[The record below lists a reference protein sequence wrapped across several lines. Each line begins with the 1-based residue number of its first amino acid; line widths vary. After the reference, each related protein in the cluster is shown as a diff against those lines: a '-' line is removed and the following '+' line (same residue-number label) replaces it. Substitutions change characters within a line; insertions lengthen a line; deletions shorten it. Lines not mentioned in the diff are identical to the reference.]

1 MGMCNITRR
10 EQWHKHIS
18 DSDLGE
24 KFKTTNRRKSD
35 EKNNILKPLGTIEDM
50 LTERNLRWGGHVA
63 RMKPYR
69 MPRLLLTAWVN
80 NKRPIGRPEQT
91 FGHALKRSLVL
102 RAKQIE
108 KSFKPEEII
117 NTRKADDI
125 AEALRR
131 TGKVK
136 KEDRSKETW
145 LDLAQDRKLW
155 TSLVY
160 ELFHDRNDR

>member
-1 MGMCNITRR
+1 
-10 EQWHKHIS
+10 
-18 DSDLGE
+18 
-24 KFKTTNRRKSD
+24 
-35 EKNNILKPLGTIEDM
+35 M

-108 KSFKPEEII
+108 KSFKPEEIM
-117 NTRKADDI
+117 TPCRQHQ
-125 AEALRR
+125 
-131 TGKVK
+131 G
-136 KEDRSKETW
+136 
-145 LDLAQDRKLW
+145 
-155 TSLVY
+155 LV
-160 ELFHDRNDR
+160 LGDHQHLQQAIQQ